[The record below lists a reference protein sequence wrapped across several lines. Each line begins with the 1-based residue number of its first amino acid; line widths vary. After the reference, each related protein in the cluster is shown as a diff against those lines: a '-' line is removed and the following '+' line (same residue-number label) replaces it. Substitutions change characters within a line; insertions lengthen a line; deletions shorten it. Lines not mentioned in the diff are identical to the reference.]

1 MADDEVLLR
10 EGLASLLQQSGFEV
24 VGQAGDGAE
33 AVDLVE
39 RTQPDLAVLDIR
51 MPPTH
56 TLEGLE
62 AAHRIRRDFPDIAL
76 LVLSAHVEVEHA
88 TALLA
93 TGHAIGYLLKRR
105 VVDVAEFLDTVRRVA
120 AGASVVD
127 PVLVAELVN
136 AHQRHDGLAA
146 LSEREVE
153 VLALMA
159 EGRSN
164 AGIAKKLWV
173 TESTVEKHVRN
184 ILARLNLP
192 ESDEDHRRVLAV
204 IKYLESR

>member
-1 MADDEVLLR
+1 VLLR